1 MTEIAL
7 GVPIEIDGKEVIIFR
22 DVIGTESL
30 RSGNDSEVLTIVEP
44 EGADGR
50 PPIFIDEG
58 WLIRLRDSY
67 PGIPVYGLWQTLFA
81 NGKVPLGNEV
91 IVYPLGETN
100 GLYIRMNVDEDMES
114 PKSILTSSE
123 YIDNFFPDLMEYNFE
138 NATRITVDLED
149 LKLPATPAYTR
160 AEIFERNKQLEQRR
174 WVYVGGFCL
183 VIAIATAVVNYGL
196 YTVHTMKMTSYANKQ
211 LELSTLQERLAE
223 LQAKRLLS
231 YPNYS
236 IPINRLTELAS
247 YDPRLQTP
255 KAGQYGIPTEGVIYS
270 FDNQEHTL
278 VSSEGFNLDLA
289 SKFAWLNAA
298 RTPEERFIWTF
309 NNSEAG
315 GDGN

>member
-100 GLYIRMNVDEDMES
+100 GLYIRMNADEDMDS

-123 YIDNFFPDLMEYNFE
+123 YLDNFFPDVMEYNFE
-138 NATRITVDLED
+138 NATRISVALED

-160 AEIFERNKQLEQRR
+160 AEIFDRNKQLEHRR

-196 YTVHTMKMTSYANKQ
+196 YTVHAMKMTSYANKQ
-211 LELSTLQERLAE
+211 LELTTLQERLVE
-223 LQAKRLLS
+223 LQSKRLLK
-231 YPNYS
+231 YPDDS
-236 IPINRLTELAS
+236 TPIDRIVQLAS
-247 YDPRLQTP
+247 YDPGLQTP
-255 KAGQYGIPTEGVIYS
+255 KAGQYGVPTEGVTYS
-270 FDNQEHTL
+270 FENQEHTL
-278 VSSEGFNLDLA
+278 VSSEGFNFDLTA
-289 SKFAWLNAA
+289 KNTWLTAN

-309 NNSEAG
+309 NNSEVG
-315 GDGN
+315 GNEN